1 VAFILPGDIPPND
14 LAAFQQAWQYYH
26 AYLAAHRER
35 FPPSVYAFATAAW
48 HYDHN
53 DPRCPH
59 DAWVE
64 TLMIAEAAEG
74 ERQQFRSLGI
84 TLRLLGAYHDGHIQ
98 LTYNTV
104 EAYTLHKP
112 ISRPERATVVAHDDW
127 LVDELRFSKQG
138 QVIHEIVF
146 ASGTRWLIE
155 CADIRY
161 EWQPLNPNTQS
172 RQAVRS

>member
-1 VAFILPGDIPPND
+1 MAFVLPDDIPPND
-14 LAAFQQAWQYYH
+14 HAAFTQAWQQYH
-26 AYLAAHRER
+26 AYLAAQRER
-35 FPPSVYAFATAAW
+35 FPASAYALATAPS

-64 TLMIAEAAEG
+64 TLLIAEAAEG

-98 LTYNTV
+98 LTYDTV
-104 EAYTLHKP
+104 QAYTLHKP
-112 ISRPERATVVAHDDW
+112 IANVLAHSDW
-127 LVDELRFSKQG
+127 LVDELRLSEQG
-138 QVIHEIVF
+138 QVVHEIVF
-146 ASGTRWLIE
+146 ASGARWLIE

-161 EWQPLNPNTQS
+161 EWQPLNPNT
-172 RQAVRS
+172 